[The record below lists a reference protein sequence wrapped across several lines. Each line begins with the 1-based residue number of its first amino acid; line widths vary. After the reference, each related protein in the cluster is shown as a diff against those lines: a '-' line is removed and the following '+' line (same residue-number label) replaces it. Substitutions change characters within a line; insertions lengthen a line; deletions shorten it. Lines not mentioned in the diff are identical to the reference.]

1 MPLIPPE
8 LREGLGEIEAGR
20 QNRLPRLIAPEDI
33 RGCFHVHSYYS
44 DGVNS
49 LEELITAAKQRGW
62 SYLGLSDHS
71 QSAYYAGGLK
81 PPDLE
86 RQREEVEARR
96 REHPD
101 FTLFWGVES
110 DILGDGS
117 LDYPDDILKNFDFVI
132 ASIHSQFSLKRGGHD
147 RTHRDRPGQPLL
159 HHAGARRA
167 AACSWPG
174 NPMPTTWRPS

>member
-1 MPLIPPE
+1 MWADGVLQPSREEDDIYRRLGLPLIPPE

-20 QNRLPRLIAPEDI
+20 QNLLPRLITPEDI

-49 LEELITAAKQRGW
+49 LEELIAAAKQRGW

-81 PPDLE
+81 APDLE
-86 RQREEVEARR
+86 RQRAEVEARR

-110 DILGDGS
+110 DILSDGS
-117 LDYPDDILKNFDFVI
+117 LDYPDETL
-132 ASIHSQFSLKRGGHD
+132 ASL
-147 RTHRDRPGQPLL
+147 
-159 HHAGARRA
+159 
-167 AACSWPG
+167 
-174 NPMPTTWRPS
+174 

>member
-1 MPLIPPE
+1 MALSNPAGKRPTFTAAWDCPDSPE
-8 LREGLGEIEAGR
+8 LREGLGEIEAGQ
-20 QNRLPRLIAPEDI
+20 QNRLPRLITPENI

-86 RQREEVEARR
+86 RQRAEVAARR

-110 DILGDGS
+110 DILGDG
-117 LDYPDDILKNFDFVI
+117 PRI
-132 ASIHSQFSLKRGGHD
+132 
-147 RTHRDRPGQPLL
+147 T
-159 HHAGARRA
+159 
-167 AACSWPG
+167 
-174 NPMPTTWRPS
+174 PTIF